1 MASGVI
7 TVPHR
12 LVGSLA
18 DMDYAGEEGVA
29 ARESGLG
36 WVVVALF
43 FGGFIGFSAFVR
55 LDAAAHAEGN
65 VSVAGNRQ
73 AVQHRDGG
81 VVQALHVQEGQ
92 FVRAGDVL
100 IELAGAEVVANERAQ
115 ASQVINLQAE
125 RARLLA
131 ERARSAV
138 IAEPVSFARLD
149 SQDRVLAQQ
158 AMALQNAILASQRRS
173 VVAQKDVLSQQAAQL
188 RQRITGIGEQLTEN
202 EKQRDLFDQQLKGM
216 TTLVDKGYVSVN
228 RVRELERAR
237 AGVSS
242 DRANLSASGAS
253 AREQIGEIRMQGL
266 TIDAKTLADVAQDLR
281 TNEQSLGEALPKWE
295 ALKRQSEETRIRA
308 PATGQVVGL
317 RVFTVGGVISA
328 GTTLMEI
335 VPDQVPLVIEAR
347 FSPDDADDMH
357 VGQKAE
363 ARFPTMHERDLP
375 VFSGTLTRFS
385 ADAFTD
391 EHTGLRYYTGE
402 VTVPAKALDE
412 IKRRKGPDEGL
423 RPGLPVDVLIPL
435 KKRTVLQYLLEPLNQ
450 AIWRSGR
457 EH

>member
-12 LVGSLA
+12 LVGPLA
-18 DMDYAGEEGVA
+18 DMDYAGEEGVT

-36 WVVVALF
+36 WAVVLLF
-43 FGGFIGFSAFVR
+43 FGVFIGFSAFVR

-138 IAEPVSFARLD
+138 ITEPVSFARLD
-149 SQDRVLAQQ
+149 AQDRVLAQQ

-173 VVAQKDVLSQQAAQL
+173 VVAQKGVLSQQAAQL

-216 TTLVDKGYVSVN
+216 NTLVDKGYVSVN

-295 ALKRQSEETRIRA
+295 ALRRQSEQTRIRA
-308 PATGQVVGL
+308 PATGRVVGL
-317 RVFTVGGVISA
+317 RVFTVGGVISP

-375 VFSGTLTRFS
+375 VFSGTLSRFS

-391 EHTGLRYYTGE
+391 EHTGLRYYIGE

-412 IKRRKGPDEGL
+412 IKRMKGADQGL